1 MIYADGGKS
10 HEVEFKME
18 FTLIYEGAL
27 KSNGDPRHKHQIREA
42 IRPQLEELW
51 RLLPLSSIHAGV
63 TSAVPAKT
71 DADDVLGDGFSQV
84 FRSPD
89 CRVERNGT
97 CFLPVVSSA
106 LKLRA
111 RVDITWFRPEHV
123 GRVIQTGDIDNRL
136 KTLFDAMQI
145 PPHENQFPPGGIV
158 GSAESPFC
166 CLLEDDSLISGLN
179 VDTRRMLK
187 PTSTNDVLLLI
198 RVTTQTDEINF
209 GNIQLI

>member
-1 MIYADGGKS
+1 
-10 HEVEFKME
+10 ME

-27 KSNGDPRHKHQIREA
+27 KSNGDPSHKHQIREA

-51 RLLPLSSIHAGV
+51 RLLPLSRIHEGATGV
-63 TSAVPAKT
+63 VPAAT
-71 DADDVLGDGFSQV
+71 DAGEAFGGDFSQV

-89 CRVERNGT
+89 CRVKRHGT
-97 CFLPVVSSA
+97 SFLPVVSSA

-111 RVDITWFRPEHV
+111 RVDITWFRPENV

-145 PPHENQFPPGGIV
+145 PPHANQFPPGGIA
-158 GSAESPFC
+158 GSPESPFC

-187 PTSTNDVLLLI
+187 PASTNDVLLLI
-198 RVTTQTDEINF
+198 RVTTQTDEISL